1 MAPHSSF
8 WDKMVLYLC
17 TPGAAVMRA
26 EERDRIIFGSITRF
40 MQAIFVDR
48 QSSES
53 RHAVVKEIRRR
64 ATEPGWPR
72 VLIFPEG
79 TTTDGTALI
88 HFQAGAFIPG
98 RPVQPV

>member
-1 MAPHSSF
+1 
-8 WDKMVLYLC
+8 
-17 TPGAAVMRA
+17 
-26 EERDRIIFGSITRF
+26 

-72 VLIFPEG
+72 WMVVIVMVTMISG
-79 TTTDGTALI
+79 C
-88 HFQAGAFIPG
+88 
-98 RPVQPV
+98 